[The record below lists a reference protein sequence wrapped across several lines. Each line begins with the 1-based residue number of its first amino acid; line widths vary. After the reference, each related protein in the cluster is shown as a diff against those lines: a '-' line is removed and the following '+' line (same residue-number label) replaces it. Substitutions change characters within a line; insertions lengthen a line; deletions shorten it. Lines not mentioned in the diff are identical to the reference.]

1 MGWDFIIRW
10 VVIGIGI
17 VTLLILL
24 KLLFFPNVL
33 DILVIIILV
42 AALLCLVQFDKDNH
56 NHHGKC

>member
-42 AALLCLVQFDKDNH
+42 AALLCLVQFDKN
-56 NHHGKC
+56 NHGKC